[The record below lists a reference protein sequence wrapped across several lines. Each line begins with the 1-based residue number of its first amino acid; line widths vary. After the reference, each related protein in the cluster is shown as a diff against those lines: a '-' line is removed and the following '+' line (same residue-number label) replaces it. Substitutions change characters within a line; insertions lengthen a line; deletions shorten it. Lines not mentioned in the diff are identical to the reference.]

1 MKTVNDL
8 VKELDDYDKESLC
21 YILNQLDNDHEWTYS
36 ETPCKA
42 DYYEIDD
49 FTIYKDGITIV
60 EWLAYE
66 GYYFNNT
73 NRLTNEEA
81 FILLR
86 WLDEN
91 DNPFFTED
99 KTIDILESG
108 EEVEKY

>member
-1 MKTVNDL
+1 MVEWN
-8 VKELDDYDKESLC
+8 KESLC
-21 YILNQLDNDHEWTYS
+21 RVLNRINHNHEWTYS

-42 DYYEIDD
+42 DFYELDD
-49 FTIYKDGITIV
+49 FTIYKDGITII

-73 NRLTNEEA
+73 NSLTSEEA

-99 KTIDILESG
+99 KTINFLERG
-108 EEVEKY
+108 DEVD